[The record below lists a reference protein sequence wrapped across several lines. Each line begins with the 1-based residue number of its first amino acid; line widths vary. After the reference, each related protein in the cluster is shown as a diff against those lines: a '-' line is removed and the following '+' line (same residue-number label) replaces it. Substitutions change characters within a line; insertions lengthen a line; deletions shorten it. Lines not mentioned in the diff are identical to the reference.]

1 MANKGEWSE
10 IYVII
15 KLLAERKLYAA
26 DSNLERIDDVFYPII
41 KILRDH
47 AEDDERIEYIL
58 NGNVKIENGKGD
70 ALGEIPTIEFVQ
82 IAKELYKGTAEGK
95 GSFDI
100 PEIKEFLEQI
110 HLKHGKSKS
119 KNKSD
124 IKLVIHDLKTGI
136 KPTVTFSIKSL
147 IGKDSTLFNPQVG
160 TNFIYK
166 IEVPDGQKI
175 DINAINKAAID
186 KSSNKK
192 GKISLRIDALRE
204 LGCKINFQRIQSEKL
219 HLNTLLIDSDLPKI
233 LSYML
238 LYKYEFSL
246 RNTTDLLDKLQE
258 MNPLNYDTKF
268 EHPFYSYKV
277 RGLLYDYALGM
288 TPEEVWTGKYSATGG
303 IIIVKEDGDLLCYH
317 VYDKNVFQEYLINN
331 TWIDQPGT
339 GEDKNNPGNPRPK
352 GQKGKN
358 YFYGWI
364 YEEAGELFIKLNLQI
379 RFLSQNKKAKGKLP
393 EKIDF

>member
-1 MANKGEWSE
+1 
-10 IYVII
+10 
-15 KLLAERKLYAA
+15 
-26 DSNLERIDDVFYPII
+26 
-41 KILRDH
+41 
-47 AEDDERIEYIL
+47 
-58 NGNVKIENGKGD
+58 
-70 ALGEIPTIEFVQ
+70 
-82 IAKELYKGTAEGK
+82 
-95 GSFDI
+95 
-100 PEIKEFLEQI
+100 
-110 HLKHGKSKS
+110 
-119 KNKSD
+119 
-124 IKLVIHDLKTGI
+124 
-136 KPTVTFSIKSL
+136 
-147 IGKDSTLFNPQVG
+147 
-160 TNFIYK
+160 
-166 IEVPDGQKI
+166 
-175 DINAINKAAID
+175 
-186 KSSNKK
+186 
-192 GKISLRIDALRE
+192 
-204 LGCKINFQRIQSEKL
+204 
-219 HLNTLLIDSDLPKI
+219 
-233 LSYML
+233 ML